1 MCHAH
6 TFTSLSVHP
15 KLMTQNCPQALQG
28 VGEGP
33 VWGTSH
39 SLAVFTVHSV
49 MAAGTWCNHLGRLQ
63 GSMTKSDNLGLEN
76 QRVVGGGREGRGGS
90 LQPDLSTTWP
100 SPCRRLDAQL
110 RDCSLCPAGPTPS
123 FPWAKSTISGSSPEA
138 PQSAEDSPKLPLCL
152 SGPSRTSLLSTS
164 VSRFPLYAR
173 HSCQTATISLTWLQD
188 IAGTSQT
195 FVIFLPTP
203 PP

>member
-6 TFTSLSVHP
+6 TFKSLSVHP

-39 SLAVFTVHSV
+39 SLAVFTVQSV
-49 MAAGTWCNHLGRLQ
+49 MAAGTWCNHLGHLQ
-63 GSMTKSDNLGLEN
+63 GSMTKSEILGLEN
-76 QRVVGGGREGRGGS
+76 QRVVGGGREGWGGS
-90 LQPDLSTTWP
+90 LQPDLSTT
-100 SPCRRLDAQL
+100 CRQLDARL
-110 RDCSLCPAGPTPS
+110 RDCSLCPAGPIPS
-123 FPWAKSTISGSSPEA
+123 FPRAKSTISGSSPEA
-138 PQSAEDSPKLPLCL
+138 PQSAEDRPKLLLCL
-152 SGPSRTSLLSTS
+152 SRPSRTSLLSTS

-173 HSCQTATISLTWLQD
+173 HSCQTATIALTWLQD

-203 PP
+203 PS